1 MKIVCIIPARYGST
15 RFPGKPLA
23 LIDGKPMIQHV
34 AEQAHRAASPDKVV
48 VATDD
53 ERISRVVKDCG
64 YEAVITDTHHRS
76 GTERCAQ
83 ALDMLDEDFDL
94 VINIQGDEPFIDP
107 QQIDDLARMFEND
120 KVEIA
125 TLMLKTPAE
134 KGLHN
139 PNMVKVVTGTDGKAL
154 YFSRAPIP
162 FPRDAADEANSFFM
176 KHIGIYAYRS
186 HILKQ
191 IVKLPP
197 GILEETEKLEQ
208 LRWLENGC
216 SIYVNE
222 TFVENISVDTPED
235 LSKIIN
241 R

>member
-1 MKIVCIIPARYGST
+1 MKTICIIPARYGST

-23 LIDGKPMIQHV
+23 LINGKPMIQHV
-34 AEQAHRAASPDKVV
+34 TEQAHKAFSPTKVV

-53 ERISRVVKDCG
+53 ERISRAVQQLGFD
-64 YEAVITDTHHRS
+64 AVITDTHHRS

-83 ALDMLDEDFDL
+83 ALDMMNQNFDL

-107 QQIDDLARMFEND
+107 QQIDDLARLFDNQ

-134 KGLHN
+134 KGIYN
-139 PNMVKVVTGTDGKAL
+139 PNIVKVVTNTNGKAL

-162 FPRDAADEANSFFM
+162 FTRDAAQEAKSFFM

-186 HILKQ
+186 HVLKQ

-197 GILEETEKLEQ
+197 GALEEIEKLEQ
-208 LRWLENGC
+208 LRWLEHDF
-216 SIYVNE
+216 SIYVIE